1 MYLLINYI
9 IKPVVLTIIMW
20 SIGSVNLLSLLEERK
35 AKMQD

>member
-9 IKPVVLTIIMW
+9 IKPVVLTIMW
-20 SIGSVNLLSLLEERK
+20 SSGSVNLLSLLEERK